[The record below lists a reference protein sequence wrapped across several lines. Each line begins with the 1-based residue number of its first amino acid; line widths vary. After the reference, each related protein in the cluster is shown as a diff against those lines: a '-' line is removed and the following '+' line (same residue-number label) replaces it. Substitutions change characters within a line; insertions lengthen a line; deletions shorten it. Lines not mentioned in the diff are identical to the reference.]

1 MSTNE
6 SDVNKKDGVKKA
18 NEYLPRRKKAVEPER
33 LFDEFWREGE
43 LALLFGAAGTGKSVI
58 AMQVADAIARGTPLS
73 GFVMPKR
80 RRKVLYVDLG
90 LTGTQFG
97 VRYGRYT
104 FSENLFRDKPGPEDD
119 LFTWIKEA
127 VSAKGLRAVV
137 IDDLSAVKRTYD
149 GIRENLVLMRR
160 LKRLCEKADISVL
173 AVSDA
178 AEPRENWATESDL
191 GRSVIL
197 CRVADSVFSI
207 GRMPGQDM
215 RSRLIQSRARTPK
228 IFWRPANAPI
238 GSIKQLT
245 SGLIGFEFDGRFAPV
260 VDEAR
265 RERIC
270 DVYWRHEGGSSFRV
284 IADELGISKTTAQR
298 LCRMWTPAM
307 GGKPVMVVDEPDE
320 EEEDE
325 SGISDIADIWLS
337 EERGQSEPTEGPA
350 DEDREPSIF
359 DLEKGFDS
367 NWNEIFI
374 EEREGYTGKPKI
386 WYQRDRD
393 GAVKRFERR
402 LYGIQVEHLRAGEFV

>member
-1 MSTNE
+1 
-6 SDVNKKDGVKKA
+6 
-18 NEYLPRRKKAVEPER
+18 
-33 LFDEFWREGE
+33 
-43 LALLFGAAGTGKSVI
+43 
-58 AMQVADAIARGTPLS
+58 
-73 GFVMPKR
+73 
-80 RRKVLYVDLG
+80 
-90 LTGTQFG
+90 
-97 VRYGRYT
+97 
-104 FSENLFRDKPGPEDD
+104 
-119 LFTWIKEA
+119 
-127 VSAKGLRAVV
+127 
-137 IDDLSAVKRTYD
+137 
-149 GIRENLVLMRR
+149 MRR

-245 SGLIGFEFDGRFAPV
+245 SGLIGFEFDGRFAPL

-265 RERIC
+265 QERIC

-284 IADELGISKTTAQR
+284 IADELGISKTTVQR

-307 GGKPVMVVDEPDE
+307 GGKPVVAVEQPEPE
-320 EEEDE
+320 EEEEEEIVDGGLAE
-325 SGISDIADIWLS
+325 IWLS
-337 EERGQSEPTEGPA
+337 EERGRADTDVEDVEEKEEPK
-350 DEDREPSIF
+350 PSIF
-359 DLEKGFDS
+359 DLERGYDS

-374 EEREGYTGKPKI
+374 EEREGYTGRPKI

-393 GAVKRFERR
+393 GAVKRSERR
-402 LYGIQVEHLRAGEFV
+402 LYGIHVEHLRAGEFF